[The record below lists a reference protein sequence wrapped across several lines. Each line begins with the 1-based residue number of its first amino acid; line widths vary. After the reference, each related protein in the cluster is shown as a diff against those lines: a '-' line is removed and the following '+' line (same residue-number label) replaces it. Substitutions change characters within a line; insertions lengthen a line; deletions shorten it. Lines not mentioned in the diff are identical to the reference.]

1 MMMMIQKPE
10 IVMQKYRKVTND
22 NTLIKYSIK
31 IYCNKNVGTFREKKS
46 LLMTFKEHFERRLV
60 YETKKRIQVKVV
72 QIAPGFN

>member
-31 IYCNKNVGTFREKKS
+31 IYYNKNVETFREKTRY
-46 LLMTFKEHFERRLV
+46 L
-60 YETKKRIQVKVV
+60 
-72 QIAPGFN
+72 